1 MTAQEMKWDF
11 LFKRDNIESLKGK
24 TFLDN
29 EIDWFLN
36 TAQLDLI
43 KSKLISRTPDGT
55 GFEETQKRI
64 DDLGTLVV
72 SYPAQD
78 PITLIYHQ
86 SEHMY
91 ELPLADLKY
100 EYLYFINAKVEVINC
115 RNKARIRLIQHDDKL
130 VAENDPFLSSNS
142 TEILASFG
150 LSSSST
156 GKSIYLYPDLNNTL
170 GKIYIDYVRIPSK
183 ISQGTY
189 TYLDGNIYP
198 SQTSELSISV
208 HPEIVDLAIQYASTV
223 TGEQSSRDGAINRL
237 QLTN

>member
-1 MTAQEMKWDF
+1 MTAQELKWDF
-11 LFKRDNIESLKGK
+11 LLKRDNVEALKGR

-43 KSKLISRTPDGT
+43 KSKLIGRTPDGT
-55 GFEETQKRI
+55 ALEETQKRI
-64 DDLGTLVV
+64 EDLSTLVV
-72 SYPAQD
+72 AYPAQVSL
-78 PITLIYHQ
+78 TLTYHQ
-86 SEHMY
+86 DEHMY
-91 ELPLADLKY
+91 ELPITELKY
-100 EYLYFINAKVEVINC
+100 DYLYFINAKVEVVGC

-130 VAENDPFLSSNS
+130 VAENDPFIQSNTS
-142 TEILASFG
+142 EILASFG
-150 LSSSST
+150 LSSSGN

-170 GKIYIDYVRIPSK
+170 GKIYIEYVRSPKK

-198 SQTSELSISV
+198 TQTSELSISV
-208 HPEIVDLAIQYASTV
+208 HPEIVDLAIQYASQIS
-223 TGEQSSRDGAINRL
+223 GDQGARDGAINRL